1 MEGVGLG
8 FKIKFLVDVLQNW
21 VSLNWA
27 FIRHSHLS
35 WKLMH
40 EKKMSLFH
48 ISMIRIFVAIYL
60 LSNSINHFFIVLIYN
75 VKMALTFYVDE
86 IIKLDNCF

>member
-1 MEGVGLG
+1 
-8 FKIKFLVDVLQNW
+8 
-21 VSLNWA
+21 
-27 FIRHSHLS
+27 
-35 WKLMH
+35 MH